1 MTGHGERDMDQIGE
15 RGYNLFAK
23 NKLFRHSL
31 PNQGFDV
38 TGVTLE
44 QDIPDSINII
54 VIADMHT
61 ALSENEM
68 RHLQNYIARGGN
80 LFIAGEPT
88 RQEAMNPIVEQ
99 FGVQFMPGRLVRK
112 SEHYDPDMIFSL
124 PRPAAWKLS
133 YPFGYLFRRF
143 IPMPTCVGLD
153 YSLAEEK
160 GFEVT
165 TLFTS
170 DTLHTW
176 NEVETVDFIDDPVE
190 LNPEVGEKEDIY
202 ATGIALA
209 REMNGKEQRIIILG
223 DADCISNAEHN
234 IKRKG
239 IPAYNYAVITGS
251 FCWLSDGVA
260 PFDVRRPKAV
270 DNKVSVTMEG
280 MTVVKILFLWVF
292 PFLLLG
298 IGIFIW
304 IRRKGR

>member
-1 MTGHGERDMDQIGE
+1 
-15 RGYNLFAK
+15 
-23 NKLFRHSL
+23 
-31 PNQGFDV
+31 
-38 TGVTLE
+38 
-44 QDIPDSINII
+44 
-54 VIADMHT
+54 
-61 ALSENEM
+61 
-68 RHLQNYIARGGN
+68 
-80 LFIAGEPT
+80 
-88 RQEAMNPIVEQ
+88 
-99 FGVQFMPGRLVRK
+99 
-112 SEHYDPDMIFSL
+112 
-124 PRPAAWKLS
+124 
-133 YPFGYLFRRF
+133 
-143 IPMPTCVGLD
+143 MPTCVGLD